1 MIPGVQI
8 ALLIFFAGLEE
19 KVCPEELISTMD
31 KLVRGAIGDSAL
43 KYLKVC
49 IDYNSELIQFSM

>member
-8 ALLIFFAGLEE
+8 ALLVFFAGLEE
-19 KVCPEELISTMD
+19 KVCHEELISTMD
-31 KLVRGAIGDSAL
+31 KLVRGAIGGSAL